1 MIPEDM
7 PVAARS
13 SSSTQAIAAIW
24 YQTSCYLEC
33 VRATCASSRVHANI
47 YVYIYIYNQER
58 TCLSSA
64 PVPLRN
70 FTVQPSVADME
81 KGCKSIGVIL
91 SGRSWGSWFGA
102 DQLEST
108 VLI

>member
-1 MIPEDM
+1 MVPNELLPRVCKGYVCI
-7 PVAARS
+7 
-13 SSSTQAIAAIW
+13 IA
-24 YQTSCYLEC
+24 
-33 VRATCASSRVHANI
+33 CACE
-47 YVYIYIYNQER
+47 YISIYNQER

-102 DQLEST
+102 DRLEST